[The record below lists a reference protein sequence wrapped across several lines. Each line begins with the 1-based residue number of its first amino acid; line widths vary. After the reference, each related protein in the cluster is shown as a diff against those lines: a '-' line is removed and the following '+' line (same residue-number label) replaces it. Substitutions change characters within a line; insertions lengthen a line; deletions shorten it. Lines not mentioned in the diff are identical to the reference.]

1 MSVPGDGRL
10 HDEYFFTPD
19 SLTSPD
25 SKYGALD
32 LLKALDDEVSGPK
45 SFATLSVISTIAKVE
60 HVLAKRSEEPRFVS
74 ARREW
79 GDLMSILEA
88 TAELICGLDEN
99 VEEGSLAESFEVEL
113 HRLTALSKAASV
125 ISNLQSTEG
134 IGGGTLETSL
144 RLTSSSDVVEAVI
157 NPIEDS
163 RQMYLDECSAL
174 LDKAENLKELLSDE
188 IDHRLRKVNAESLAN
203 VKSESIEFAVS
214 AEPHELDA
222 FRKTNTMR
230 WLNDVLK
237 WQVIDMNVQMRKQAH
252 IEEYRALLN
261 TKKSKIKEIL
271 CNKIDK
277 AAELKQIQIANR
289 MLDRALEGLGEDDM
303 QNLTLARISA
313 RSIGSLGSTA
323 ASSPPAGTPSVQM
336 VQSNN
341 IKAHQDSHTMLQ
353 DPQAVE

>member
-1 MSVPGDGRL
+1 MSLPGDGRL

-45 SFATLSVISTIAKVE
+45 SFATLSVMSTIAKVE
-60 HVLAKRSEEPRFVS
+60 HVLATRSEEPRFVS

-79 GDLMSILEA
+79 GELMSILEA

-99 VEEGSLAESFEVEL
+99 VEEGSLTESFEVEL
-113 HRLTALSKAASV
+113 HRLTVLSKAASV
-125 ISNLQSTEG
+125 ISNLQSVEVIEG
-134 IGGGTLETSL
+134 ETSL
-144 RLTSSSDVVEAVI
+144 RMTSSSDVVEAVI

-163 RQMYLDECSAL
+163 RQKYLDECSAL
-174 LDKAENLKELLSDE
+174 LDKAEDLKELLSDE
-188 IDHRLRKVNAESLAN
+188 IDYRLRKVNAESLAN

-214 AEPHELDA
+214 AEPYELDA

-237 WQVIDMNVQMRKQAH
+237 WQVIDMNVQMQKEAQ

-261 TKKSKIKEIL
+261 MKKSKIKEIL
-271 CNKIDK
+271 CKKIDK
-277 AAELKQIQIANR
+277 AAELKQMQIANR
-289 MLDRALEGLGEDDM
+289 MLDRALEGLGEEDM
-303 QNLTLARISA
+303 QSVTLARISA

-323 ASSPPAGTPSVQM
+323 ASSPPAVTPSVQM

-341 IKAHQDSHTMLQ
+341 IKAHQESHIVLQ
-353 DPQAVE
+353 NPQAVE